1 MIDPDLLTRQ
11 DVTDKFALN
20 VWHGGWSNPQGDAAL
35 KLMVGL
41 YRGKINLNA
50 TRLGKGI
57 SPNSVLR
64 LWSSHDVRDL
74 SSPTGNVRA
83 ETDVDLGL
91 GASTGDEMKE
101 LNGKVAIVTG
111 AGRNIGR
118 AIALTL
124 AEGGASI
131 VVNARNNRA
140 EAESVAREIESA
152 GGKAQIHIG
161 DVADAN
167 AVQAMADAAAQQFGR
182 IDILVNNAALRR
194 EKPFAEMDYAAWREI
209 LDVTL
214 DGTFHCVKA
223 CLPALRQ
230 SKAGS
235 IVNIGGLSA
244 HTGAKNRAHVVTA
257 KAGIIGFTRALAH
270 DLADD
275 GITVNCVVPGLIGTP
290 RPKDKP
296 EPAHHLTHQTI
307 SGERGRPEDVAA
319 MVRFLCGPGARYVNG
334 QAIHAN
340 GGAYLGA

>member
-1 MIDPDLLTRQ
+1 MT
-11 DVTDKFALN
+11 
-20 VWHGGWSNPQGDAAL
+20 
-35 KLMVGL
+35 
-41 YRGKINLNA
+41 
-50 TRLGKGI
+50 
-57 SPNSVLR
+57 
-64 LWSSHDVRDL
+64 
-74 SSPTGNVRA
+74 
-83 ETDVDLGL
+83 
-91 GASTGDEMKE
+91 KE
-101 LNGKVAIVTG
+101 LAGKVAVVTG

-124 AEGGASI
+124 VEAGASI
-131 VVNARNNRA
+131 VVNARSNRA
-140 EAESVAREIESA
+140 EAEAVAREIESS
-152 GGKAQIHIG
+152 GGKALVHIG
-161 DVADAN
+161 DVADAK
-167 AVQAMADAAAQQFGR
+167 AVQAMADAAVKQFGR
-182 IDILVNNAALRR
+182 IDCLVNNAALRR
-194 EKPFAEMDYAAWREI
+194 EKTFAEMDYREWREI

-223 CLPALRQ
+223 CLPALRV
-230 SKAGS
+230 SGAGT

-290 RPKDKP
+290 RPKDRP

-307 SGERGRPEDVAA
+307 TGERGRPEDVAA
-319 MVRFLCGPGARYVNG
+319 MVRFLCGPGARYING

>member
-1 MIDPDLLTRQ
+1 MT
-11 DVTDKFALN
+11 T
-20 VWHGGWSNPQGDAAL
+20 
-35 KLMVGL
+35 
-41 YRGKINLNA
+41 
-50 TRLGKGI
+50 
-57 SPNSVLR
+57 
-64 LWSSHDVRDL
+64 
-74 SSPTGNVRA
+74 
-83 ETDVDLGL
+83 
-91 GASTGDEMKE
+91 KE
-101 LNGKVAIVTG
+101 LTGKVAVVTG

-124 AEGGASI
+124 AEGGAS
-131 VVNARNNRA
+131 VLVNARRNRVEA
-140 EAESVAREIESA
+140 EAVVREIEAA
-152 GGKAQIHIG
+152 GGKAIAHIG
-161 DVADAN
+161 DVADAK
-167 AVQAMADAAAQQFGR
+167 AVQEMADAAVKQFGR

-194 EKPFAEMDYAAWREI
+194 EKSFAQMDYADWREI

-230 SKAGS
+230 SGAGT

-244 HTGAKNRAHVVTA
+244 HTGAANRAHVVTA

-319 MVRFLCGPGARYVNG
+319 TVRFLCGAGARYING